1 MHADE
6 LEQEEREYNSRHAEQ
21 DMPYLEKP
29 LLQPT
34 QCANSKIN
42 NYIVDN
48 RANNVNYQKLSIQNP
63 LKSFVEN
70 KPKETPPLKINESKR
85 KRVFD
90 SWKSTA
96 LGKE

>member
-6 LEQEEREYNSRHAEQ
+6 LEQGEREYNSRHAEQ

-34 QCANSKIN
+34 ECANSKIN

-48 RANNVNYQKLSIQNP
+48 RANDVNYQNDQFKIRWNPSLKTKQRKL
-63 LKSFVEN
+63 LH
-70 KPKETPPLKINESKR
+70 
-85 KRVFD
+85 
-90 SWKSTA
+90 
-96 LGKE
+96 